1 MRKGAPYGL
10 GGKKTGQGLIEALG
24 AGGELRMLEGNGLR
38 ARLKRGDFR
47 QYIQVRRGSQLYL
60 VFPPLFLHLTHSS
73 LLASWERS
81 LGNI

>member
-38 ARLKRGDFR
+38 ARLKRGISDSTFKS
-47 QYIQVRRGSQLYL
+47 GGALSCTSC
-60 VFPPLFLHLTHSS
+60 FPLSS
-73 LLASWERS
+73 ST
-81 LGNI
+81 